1 MNLVIDIGN
10 SRIKMGLFQGESLL
24 EHQMVTDWSWEAL
37 QQYSN
42 QASVRRVMLSSVA
55 EENIGYRKNW
65 KQNFDYQELTH
76 LTPLP
81 FINQYATPETL
92 GKDRLAA
99 VAGAHALFPRQ
110 NCGVIDAGTCLK
122 YDWINAEGEYSGGN
136 IAPGLQMRAKA
147 MHQFTAK
154 LPEVT
159 PLVPEHFIGTS
170 TETALQN
177 GAFLGAVLEIEG
189 FMRLFKA
196 AFNDIQWVLTG
207 GDAAFLTPQLPSE
220 NLHVEPHLTLYGL
233 NHILNH
239 LQPAQERL
247 V

>member
-1 MNLVIDIGN
+1 
-10 SRIKMGLFQGESLL
+10 MGLFQGQTLY
-24 EHQMVTDWSWEAL
+24 EHQEVTSWTWEAL
-37 QQYSN
+37 YAYCN
-42 QASVRRVMLSSVA
+42 QAGVRRVMLSSVA
-55 EENIGYRKNW
+55 DDAVGYRENW
-65 KQNFDYQELTH
+65 KQHFDCQELTH

-81 FINQYATPETL
+81 FSNRYATPNTL

-99 VAGAHALFPRQ
+99 VAGAHALFPQQ
-110 NCGVIDAGTCLK
+110 NCLVLDAGTCLK
-122 YDWINAEGEYSGGN
+122 YDWISESGEYGGGN

-147 MHQFTAK
+147 MHHFTAK

-159 PLVPEHFIGTS
+159 LHIPENFIGVS
-170 TETALQN
+170 TEAALQN
-177 GAFLGAVLEIEG
+177 GAFLGAILEIEG

-196 AFNDIQWVLTG
+196 SFDNIRWVLTG
-207 GDAAFLTPQLPSE
+207 GDADFLALHLKHGPLQLVPQ
-220 NLHVEPHLTLYGL
+220 LTLYGL